1 MGEKGAMGLRGESE
15 SSFRGVSRSFRSLMI
30 SSRKERP
37 LVGLVESRISTAAS
51 EPDSMDQ
58 MGGVVMSVSSCS
70 TTV

>member
-1 MGEKGAMGLRGESE
+1 MGEKGAMGLRGESKR
-15 SSFRGVSRSFRSLMI
+15 SFRGVSRSFRSLMI

-51 EPDSMDQ
+51 DSDSMDQ
-58 MGGVVMSVSSCS
+58 MRGVMMSVSSCS